1 MLLQEEEEEEEEEWE
16 RGHFPT
22 GKNMLKND
30 EFTLAMRRRMGAM
43 KPTDPDPDVAFPAR
57 PHGSEGDANSGF
69 QYDDEDDDEDVGAYG
84 FTRAEEME
92 LMSQGVKPW
101 EEGAAGVLA
110 ALNSEY

>member
-1 MLLQEEEEEEEEEWE
+1 MHRSMLLQEEEEEEEEEWE

-43 KPTDPDPDVAFPAR
+43 SPTDPDPSQDVAFPAR
-57 PHGSEGDANSGF
+57 PHGRI
-69 QYDDEDDDEDVGAYG
+69 GAYG